1 MCQLCVNFL
10 WHDEFFS
17 LGRPWDGSAP
27 VMMRVEAVG
36 RWYESR
42 VSHVTGGS
50 HGGGGGGA
58 GVGDSSSDE
67 DSEDSSGSAGR
78 GDEGDD
84 DAVVNPLLLDPTQW
98 KVSEITFLQLVPFS
112 LRFNVQH

>member
-1 MCQLCVNFL
+1 MMF
-10 WHDEFFS
+10 
-17 LGRPWDGSAP
+17 WDHGSAP

-36 RWYESR
+36 RWYEAR

-50 HGGGGGGA
+50 HGGGSGA

-67 DSEDSSGSAGR
+67 DSEDSSGSAGQGS

-98 KVSEITFLQLVPFS
+98 KVGEITS
-112 LRFNVQH
+112 

>member
-1 MCQLCVNFL
+1 MM
-10 WHDEFFS
+10 DFFS

-50 HGGGGGGA
+50 HGGSGDA
-58 GVGDSSSDE
+58 GVRDSSSDE
-67 DSEDSSGSAGR
+67 EDSSGSAGR
-78 GDEGDD
+78 GSGDEGDD

-98 KVSEITFLQLVPFS
+98 KVSEITS
-112 LRFNVQH
+112 